1 MPSAAPIG
9 SAARHAIA
17 ANRVIAAPL
26 LAGALLASAAACG
39 GADGS
44 ADDGGATLTVFAAA
58 SLTDTFTELGQR
70 FEDTHP
76 GTTVD
81 FNFAGSSTLAQ
92 QIDAGAPADVFASAN
107 PATMDQVVDG
117 GRTADPPAVFARNT
131 LRIAVPP
138 GNPAGVEG
146 LDDLADPD
154 VTVALCAEQV
164 PCGAAARTALDAAGV
179 EVVPS
184 SEEEDV
190 RAALTKVTL
199 GEVDAALVYA
209 TDIIAAGDAV
219 EGVDVAVAEEAVND
233 YPIAPLSDASEPELA
248 RSWIDLVRSPE
259 GEKVLSD
266 AGFRTA

>member
-1 MPSAAPIG
+1 MPRAAPSG
-9 SAARHAIA
+9 SAAHRM
-17 ANRVIAAPL
+17 VGAPL
-26 LAGALLASAAACG
+26 LAGALLASAAGCG
-39 GADGS
+39 GTDGS
-44 ADDGGATLTVFAAA
+44 AADGRATLTVFAAA
-58 SLTDTFTELGQR
+58 SLTDTFTELGER
-70 FEDTHP
+70 FEEAHP

-107 PATMDQVVDG
+107 PATMDQVDDG
-117 GRTADPPAVFARNT
+117 GRTADPPVVFARNT

-138 GNPAGVEG
+138 GNPAGIAG

-154 VTVALCAEQV
+154 VTVALCARQV

-179 EVVPS
+179 EVAPS

-209 TDIIAAGDAV
+209 TDITAADHAVDGIDFAAAGQ
-219 EGVDVAVAEEAVND
+219 AVND
-233 YPIAPLSDASEPELA
+233 YPIAPLSEASEPELA
-248 RSWIDLVRSPE
+248 RSWIELVRSPE
-259 GEKVLSD
+259 GEKVLRD
-266 AGFRTA
+266 AGFRTS